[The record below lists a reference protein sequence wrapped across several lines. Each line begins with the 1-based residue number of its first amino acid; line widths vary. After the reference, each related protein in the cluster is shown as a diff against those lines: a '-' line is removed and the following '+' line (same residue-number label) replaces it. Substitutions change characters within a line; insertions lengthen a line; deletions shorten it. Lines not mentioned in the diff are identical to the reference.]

1 VDRIIREELKQ
12 ALLNC
17 ANINEAWRKKLA
29 IASVITQAFIDNGG
43 APPIIVGGMVVSIYS
58 FGQYATEDIDMVTMY
73 DTFPYEI
80 LAELGYSRFGK
91 NNFHK
96 ELKSYVEF
104 PSGDLAGDEKRVVKY
119 DIEETG
125 LSVYV
130 LCVEDIILNRLDAY
144 VATNDRN
151 SYEWVLKLLASLYP
165 YIDWSY
171 IHGTAHKR
179 GSLKVLE
186 KVQRLVKR
194 YNRIYEDMEN
204 VDISTLRIDLY

>member
-1 VDRIIREELKQ
+1 M
-12 ALLNC
+12 LLNC

-43 APPIIVGGMVVSIYS
+43 KPPIIVGGMVVSIYS

-80 LAELGYSRFGK
+80 LAELGYTRFGK

-96 ELKSYVEF
+96 GLKSYVEF

-144 VATNDRN
+144 VSTNDRN

-165 YIDWSY
+165 HIDWSY

-179 GSLKVLE
+179 GTLKVLE

-204 VDISTLRIDLY
+204 VDISTLRIDLF